1 MKRINKYVALS
12 LLSLCFLLNNVAC
25 LADSVATLEK
35 NTTVVAQVE
44 KVAPLAV
51 VNNPQFYLDKTIT
64 MEAKFDKFSTLGL
77 DYPPAMRANTDYI
90 SFMIFRDDTSFDIP
104 LSEMK
109 LFLKR
114 DVAQEFVELK
124 SKEKVVITGKV
135 FSTALGD
142 PWIDVTELKIVK

>member
-1 MKRINKYVALS
+1 MKRINRYVVL
-12 LLSLCFLLNNVAC
+12 FLMVMGF
-25 LADSVATLEK
+25 TLQQGAFAEPAV
-35 NTTVVAQVE
+35 TTELPQSTVSQAN
-44 KVAPLAV
+44 KVSPLAIV
-51 VNNPQFYLDKTIT
+51 SNPQFYLNKTVT

-90 SFMIFRDDTSFDIP
+90 SFMVYRDDTSFDIP

-114 DVAQEFVELK
+114 EVAQDFAELK
-124 SKEKVVITGKV
+124 SKDKVLITGHV

-142 PWIDVTELKIVK
+142 PWIDVTELKTVK